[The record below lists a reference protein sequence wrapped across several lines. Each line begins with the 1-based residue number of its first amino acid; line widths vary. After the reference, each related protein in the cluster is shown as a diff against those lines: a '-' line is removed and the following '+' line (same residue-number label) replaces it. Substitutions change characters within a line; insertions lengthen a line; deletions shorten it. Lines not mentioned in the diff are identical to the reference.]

1 MEINELWKKV
11 LKILKQ
17 ETSDITFKTY
27 IKVINPVSIEKN
39 VIYLECPSKYHTE
52 FVQNRYLDL
61 ITDAINTVNPTKL
74 KINLDTRN
82 NTVED
87 PWTKALNIIKNKLPK
102 ISFRKYFEHMEAKFL
117 DENNLCLICKSKR
130 HVSICRNKYLYI
142 IQETLKDVTSKD
154 YNITFDYYLDDD
166 ENEENEIWN
175 QCLEKIV
182 PQISKIA
189 FKTYFNVLDVKL
201 VSENLICFKCPS
213 EYHAKICTERY
224 TDLIL
229 NTLKEVT
236 GEEYKIIFEE
246 RDSMDD

>member
-11 LKILKQ
+11 LKILKS

-27 IKVINPVSIEKN
+27 IKVISPKCIEKN

-52 FVQNRYLDL
+52 ICEQRYLDL
-61 ITDAINTVNPTKL
+61 ITDAVNTVCPNKM
-74 KINLDTRN
+74 KINLQTRN
-82 NTVED
+82 NNVED
-87 PWTKALNIIKNKLPK
+87 TWTKVLNIIKNKLPK
-102 ISFRKYFEHMEAKFL
+102 ISFRTYFEHMEAKFL
-117 DENNLCLICKSKR
+117 DEENLCLICKSKR

-154 YNITFDYYLDDD
+154 YNISFDYYLDDE
-166 ENEENEIWN
+166 ENEENEIWE
-175 QCLEKIV
+175 QCLEIIV

-213 EYHAKICTERY
+213 EYHAKICTDRY
-224 TDLIL
+224 SDLIL
-229 NTLKEVT
+229 NTIKTVT
-236 GEEYKIIFEE
+236 GKDYRIIFEARE
-246 RDSMDD
+246 NVDC